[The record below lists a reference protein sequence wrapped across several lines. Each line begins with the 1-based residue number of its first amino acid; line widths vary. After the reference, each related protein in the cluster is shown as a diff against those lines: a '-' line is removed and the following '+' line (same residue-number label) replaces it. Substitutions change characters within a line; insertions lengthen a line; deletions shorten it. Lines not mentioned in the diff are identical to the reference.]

1 MIDKHK
7 HFLYFTEMLDCEVI
21 EQDTSVMIGRI
32 VDLVASTKEL
42 YPRIVGALI
51 MQKKTK
57 KQMIIPWNKLEYVKN
72 RMYLLKGEYQD
83 LLKVYEPSEGEFLLK
98 DEYLDMQ
105 IVDTYGANVVRVND
119 FHLLKEKDILW
130 VVHAD
135 VGARGIMRRLG
146 FEKIVDNITH
156 WLFDYTLKERFIS
169 WKYVQSLD
177 EPGKPSSVLK
187 LKVTQQKLS
196 GLWPADLAEI
206 IEDLGMKERMN
217 LFRALDTETAA
228 NVIKEVSPHVR
239 KTVFEAI
246 GKEKGT
252 QIFKELPVDDI
263 ADIIVEL
270 PDRKAEVLLSTLDK
284 EEVEKIREI
293 AAVPKNE
300 AGSFM
305 ELDYITL
312 SADMTVQAALE
323 KIRKAAQEIELIN
336 YIYITDDD
344 NSLRGVTTLRRIM
357 INEPDTKIGEFMHEN
372 VIRVKVDT
380 NRKEV
385 MRMFAKYDFDVLPV
399 TDDENQLE
407 GVIALK
413 NSLEELVPQLARE

>member
-1 MIDKHK
+1 
-7 HFLYFTEMLDCEVI
+7 
-21 EQDTSVMIGRI
+21 
-32 VDLVASTKEL
+32 
-42 YPRIVGALI
+42 
-51 MQKKTK
+51 
-57 KQMIIPWNKLEYVKN
+57 
-72 RMYLLKGEYQD
+72 
-83 LLKVYEPSEGEFLLK
+83 
-98 DEYLDMQ
+98 
-105 IVDTYGANVVRVND
+105 VRVND

>member
-72 RMYLLKGEYQD
+72 RMYLLKSEYQD